1 MRYRKLGFSDLE
13 VSATKVRGQMSGGDP
28 ADQGLSAGQI
38 ATQMWT

>member
-1 MRYRKLGFSDLE
+1 MRYRKLGLSDLE
-13 VSATKVRGQMSGGDP
+13 VSAIKVRGQMSGDR